1 MSHILLKPLKMVA
14 LHSVVCVVGRG
25 CILVPDAVAGMQ
37 GATWHGTRAPFSAG
51 SRAINRWEV
60 SDPLLCGLDGRPV
73 VHRMISRTGGQNKD
87 FFLLVR
93 KIVAQAREGTVADAA
108 LRLDCLCCGV
118 AGNSTASDSSLC
130 CAERCCGSSRLSR
143 GMVDLGCFQHC
154 SDCVCIL
161 CWCT

>member
-1 MSHILLKPLKMVA
+1 MANGITVVSAHLARMCCSFTSVKEQTCSASFVMRTPFPVLLLRAMMSHILLKPLKMVA

-60 SDPLLCGLDGRPV
+60 SDPLLCGLDGKPV

-87 FFLLVR
+87 FYGEKKSWHRPGRVLWLM
-93 KIVAQAREGTVADAA
+93 
-108 LRLDCLCCGV
+108 L
-118 AGNSTASDSSLC
+118 
-130 CAERCCGSSRLSR
+130 
-143 GMVDLGCFQHC
+143 H
-154 SDCVCIL
+154 
-161 CWCT
+161 